1 MTTVLYSLF
10 SGSGGNATYL
20 RHGNTEILI
29 DMGMSARAIC
39 TALTEIHSAPER
51 ISAVFITHEHI
62 DHVRGLDVF
71 CKKYAVP
78 VHIVRKSADNL
89 PYCPGKALSDC
100 FSLHETL
107 FEETVG
113 NIAVRSFATSHDSAS
128 AVGYR
133 FDFLGTGVSAA
144 LATDT
149 GEVTAGMRE
158 EMTGARAC
166 VLECNHDVGMLQC
179 GPYPYPL
186 KRRILSRTGHLSGED
201 CAAFAAELEAS
212 GTKHLL
218 LAHLSKE
225 NNTPSLAEK
234 TVSSA
239 LTGGMAVR
247 VAEPDRPVLL
257 WEEEL

>member
-10 SGSGGNATYL
+10 SGSSGNCTYL

-29 DMGMSARAIC
+29 DMGVSARAVC
-39 TALTEIHSAPER
+39 TALAEIHSAPER

-71 CKKYAVP
+71 CKKYAIP
-78 VHIVRKSADNL
+78 VHIVQKSADRM
-89 PYCPGKALSDC
+89 PYCPGKALADC
-100 FSLHETL
+100 FVPHEPLYT
-107 FEETVG
+107 ETVG
-113 NIAVRSFATSHDSAS
+113 NIAVRSFVTSHDSAA

-133 FDFLGTGVSAA
+133 FDFLGTGASAA

-149 GEVTAGMRE
+149 GTVTEGMRA

-166 VLECNHDVGMLQC
+166 VLECNHDVRMLEN
-179 GPYPYPL
+179 GPYPYVL
-186 KRRILSRTGHLSGED
+186 KRRILAPTGHLSGED
-201 CAAFAAELEAS
+201 CAAFAAELEAA

-225 NNTPSLAEK
+225 NNTPLLAEK
-234 TVSSA
+234 TVTSVLS
-239 LTGGMAVR
+239 GGMAVR